1 MIIVTN
7 PLIIHSLLISKQQE
21 IFNKFVDQR
30 LEKITN
36 LDKKVTLDDLIYR
49 YKGFTADATFN
60 EFDNAFSYLDKKRDG
75 KMSLADAKNAE
86 FKSNLSQIKKK
97 TKNIDQWNKKIHF
110 IILKFFTKQGTYYWF
125 FWWLFF
131 NGIWSRT

>member
-21 IFNKFVDQR
+21 IFNKLVDQR

-75 KMSLADAKNAE
+75 KMSQADAKNAE

-110 IILKFFTKQGTYYWF
+110 IIPKFFTKQGTYY
-125 FWWLFF
+125 
-131 NGIWSRT
+131 

>member
-21 IFNKFVDQR
+21 IFNKLVDQR

-110 IILKFFTKQGTYYWF
+110 IILKFFTKQGTYY
-125 FWWLFF
+125 
-131 NGIWSRT
+131 

>member
-7 PLIIHSLLISKQQE
+7 PLIIYSLLISKQQE
-21 IFNKFVDQR
+21 IFNKLVDQR

-97 TKNIDQWNKKIHF
+97 TKNIDQWNKKIPF
-110 IILKFFTKQGTYYWF
+110 IIPKFFTKQGTYY
-125 FWWLFF
+125 
-131 NGIWSRT
+131 

>member
-21 IFNKFVDQR
+21 IFNKLVDQR

-60 EFDNAFSYLDKKRDG
+60 EFDNAFSYLDKKKR
-75 KMSLADAKNAE
+75 
-86 FKSNLSQIKKK
+86 
-97 TKNIDQWNKKIHF
+97 W
-110 IILKFFTKQGTYYWF
+110 
-125 FWWLFF
+125 
-131 NGIWSRT
+131 

>member
-21 IFNKFVDQR
+21 IFNKLVDQR

-49 YKGFTADATFN
+49 YKGFTADTTFN
-60 EFDNAFSYLDKKRDG
+60 EFDNAFSYLDKKKR
-75 KMSLADAKNAE
+75 
-86 FKSNLSQIKKK
+86 
-97 TKNIDQWNKKIHF
+97 W
-110 IILKFFTKQGTYYWF
+110 
-125 FWWLFF
+125 
-131 NGIWSRT
+131 